1 MHTAS
6 PERILPSLQSE
17 ILISRRPPVIIAFP
31 IDVPVVQ
38 RMDEPRQCQRNFI
51 CVNSDVSSVGV
62 TLLTEFSLGPTHA
75 VEAARPT
82 WPSYKVVP

>member
-17 ILISRRPPVIIAFP
+17 MLISRRPPVIIAFP

-38 RMDEPRQCQRNFI
+38 RMDEPRQCQWNFI
-51 CVNSDVSSVGV
+51 CVNGDMSSVGV

-82 WPSYKVVP
+82 RPSYEVVP